1 MKSDMPRRALGA
13 FLLLTACAGV
23 PQSNWDAR
31 IGQSSLADATRELGP
46 PESCSGLDD
55 GGTVCAWTTL
65 KTKDRIEK
73 LVLTFTPQGRL
84 ATATQVRL

>member
-1 MKSDMPRRALGA
+1 MAIASLFM
-13 FLLLTACAGV
+13 LTACGGMA
-23 PQSNWDAR
+23 QTNNWDAR
-31 IGQSSLADATRELGP
+31 IGESSLEDATRELGP

-73 LVLTFTPQGRL
+73 LVLTFSPQGRL